1 MNNNLN
7 DTGTL
12 KLLKALIQSA
22 LFDLNKK
29 SYREDA
35 ISFLKSDY
43 LKDMCDTIRLDLKQ
57 YIRQQTSIENF
68 NLIFSDFN
76 IRERVS

>member
-7 DTGTL
+7 DIGTL

-57 YIRQQTSIENF
+57 YIRQETSIENF
-68 NLIFSDFN
+68 NLIFGDFN